1 MIRRFLDGLYL
12 WAGYA
17 AGLFLIII
25 FLLMM
30 ALSLGRQVGLNIP
43 SGDDFAAWAMAA
55 LAFLSLAYTF
65 KSGEIIRI
73 GLVIDRFQGRTRRAI
88 EIACLLLGSALL
100 GFFAWQAV
108 RMNYESWM
116 FGDLGLVGTALV
128 LLAILM
134 ALLAGGL
141 WIGLALLAV
150 GFAAMTIVAN
160 VPIGSVLATTV
171 WASSA
176 SWTLTALPLFIW
188 MGEILFR
195 TRLSEQ
201 MFRGLSP
208 WLQWLPGRLIHVN
221 VVGCGIFAAVSGSSA
236 ATCATIGKIAL
247 PELEKRG
254 YDKGMSLGS
263 LAGSGTLGLLIPPSI
278 PMVVYA
284 VAANVSV
291 LQVFLG
297 GFLPGA
303 LVMALYSGYIIVW
316 SLLNPGKVPPRDPPM
331 PFRQKMNESAKL
343 IPCLLLIL
351 AVFLSLVLGF
361 ATATEC
367 AAWGVSGALLLAWW
381 SGTLTR
387 KNFLESV
394 MSATRLTCMI
404 MLILAGAAYTTAAM
418 AYTGI
423 PAALAEWVRGQHL
436 TPGMLAL
443 YLSIM
448 YIILGC
454 LIDGISMIVL
464 TAVIVLPMVR
474 QAGLDLV
481 WFGVYLIIHVEM
493 AQITPPVGF
502 NLFVLQNMSGRD
514 TFTVARAAFPFFVL
528 LLVAVFIITEYPQIV
543 LYLPKLAFPD

>member
-1 MIRRFLDGLYL
+1 MANLGMIELSFV
-12 WAGYA
+12 
-17 AGLFLIII
+17 
-25 FLLMM
+25 LLGVM
-30 ALSLGRQVGLNIP
+30 I
-43 SGDDFAAWAMAA
+43 
-55 LAFLSLAYTF
+55 
-65 KSGEIIRI
+65 
-73 GLVIDRFQGRTRRAI
+73 
-88 EIACLLLGSALL
+88 LLLGS
-100 GFFAWQAV
+100 GVWIAV
-108 RMNYESWM
+108 S
-116 FGDLGLVGTALV
+116 LGLVGFVA
-128 LLAILM
+128 M
-134 ALLAGGL
+134 ALTTSLPLGA
-141 WIGLALLAV
+141 
-150 GFAAMTIVAN
+150 
-160 VPIGSVLATTV
+160 VLATTT
-171 WASSA
+171 WSASS
-176 SWTLTALPLFIW
+176 SWTLAALPLFIW

-195 TRLSEQ
+195 TKLSEE

-208 WLQWLPGRLIHVN
+208 WVQWLPGRLTHVN
-221 VVGCGIFAAVSGSSA
+221 VIGCGIFAAVSGSSA

-247 PELEKRG
+247 PELDKRG
-254 YDKGMSLGS
+254 YDKGLSLGS

-284 VAANVSV
+284 VTANVSV

-297 GFLPGA
+297 GFLPGV
-303 LVMALYSGYIIVW
+303 LVMVLYSGYIIIW
-316 SLLNPGKVPPRDPPM
+316 SLLNPKKIPPRDPPM
-331 PFRQKMNESAKL
+331 SFRQKLRESARL
-343 IPCLLLIL
+343 APCLLLIL

-367 AAWGVSGALLLAWW
+367 AAWGVTGALLLAWW

-387 KNFLESV
+387 KNFLESI

-423 PAALAEWVRGQHL
+423 PAALATWVQGQQL

-464 TAVIVLPMVR
+464 TAVIVLPMVK

-528 LLVAVFIITEYPQIV
+528 LLAAVFIITEYPQIV
-543 LYLPKLAFPD
+543 MFLPKLAFPD

>member
-1 MIRRFLDGLYL
+1 MANLGMIELSF
-12 WAGYA
+12 
-17 AGLFLIII
+17 I
-25 FLLMM
+25 LLGVM
-30 ALSLGRQVGLNIP
+30 I
-43 SGDDFAAWAMAA
+43 
-55 LAFLSLAYTF
+55 
-65 KSGEIIRI
+65 
-73 GLVIDRFQGRTRRAI
+73 
-88 EIACLLLGSALL
+88 LLLGS
-100 GFFAWQAV
+100 GIWIAV
-108 RMNYESWM
+108 S
-116 FGDLGLVGTALV
+116 LGLVGFVA
-128 LLAILM
+128 M
-134 ALLAGGL
+134 ALTTSLPLGA
-141 WIGLALLAV
+141 
-150 GFAAMTIVAN
+150 
-160 VPIGSVLATTV
+160 VLATTT
-171 WASSA
+171 WSASA
-176 SWTLTALPLFIW
+176 SWTLAALPLFIW

-195 TRLSEQ
+195 TKLSEE

-208 WLQWLPGRLIHVN
+208 WVQWLPGRLTHVN
-221 VVGCGIFAAVSGSSA
+221 VIGCGIFAAVSGSSA

-247 PELEKRG
+247 PELDKRG
-254 YDKGMSLGS
+254 YDKGLSLGS

-284 VAANVSV
+284 VTANVSV

-297 GFLPGA
+297 GFLPGV
-303 LVMALYSGYIIVW
+303 LVMVLYSGYIIIW
-316 SLLNPGKVPPRDPPM
+316 SLLNPSKIPPRDPPM
-331 PFRQKMNESAKL
+331 PFRQKLRESSKL
-343 IPCLLLIL
+343 VPCLLLIF

-367 AAWGVSGALLLAWW
+367 AAWGVTGALLLAWW

-387 KNFLESV
+387 KNFLESI

-423 PAALAEWVRGQHL
+423 PAALATWVQGQQL

-443 YLSIM
+443 YLSVM

-464 TAVIVLPMVR
+464 TAVIVLPMVK

-528 LLVAVFIITEYPQIV
+528 LLASVFIITEYPEIV
-543 LYLPKLAFPD
+543 MFLPKLAFPD

>member
-1 MIRRFLDGLYL
+1 MAHLSMIE
-12 WAGYA
+12 
-17 AGLFLIII
+17 
-25 FLLMM
+25 
-30 ALSLGRQVGLNIP
+30 LSFV
-43 SGDDFAAWAMAA
+43 
-55 LAFLSLAYTF
+55 
-65 KSGEIIRI
+65 
-73 GLVIDRFQGRTRRAI
+73 
-88 EIACLLLGSALL
+88 LLGVMLVFLAS
-100 GFFAWQAV
+100 GVWIAV
-108 RMNYESWM
+108 S
-116 FGDLGLVGTALV
+116 LGLVGLV
-128 LLAILM
+128 AM
-134 ALLAGGL
+134 AL
-141 WIGLALLAV
+141 
-150 GFAAMTIVAN
+150 TTT
-160 VPIGSVLATTV
+160 VPFGNVLATTT
-171 WASSA
+171 WSA
-176 SWTLTALPLFIW
+176 SAQWTLAALPLFIW

-195 TRLSEQ
+195 TKLSEE

-208 WLQWLPGRLIHVN
+208 WVQWLPGRLTHVN
-221 VVGCGIFAAVSGSSA
+221 VIGCGIFAAVSGSSA

-247 PELEKRG
+247 PELDKRG
-254 YDKGMSLGS
+254 YDKGLTLGS

-284 VAANVSV
+284 VTANVSV

-303 LVMALYSGYIIVW
+303 LVMALYSGYIAAW
-316 SLLNPGKVPPRDPPM
+316 SLLHPDRVPPRDPPM
-331 PFRQKMNESAKL
+331 ALRAKFRASAKL
-343 IPCLLLIL
+343 LPCLLLIL

-367 AAWGVSGALLLAWW
+367 AAWGVTGALLLAWW

-387 KNFLESV
+387 KNFVESV

-423 PAALAEWVRGQHL
+423 PAALAEWVKGQEL
-436 TPGMLAL
+436 TPGLLAL

-464 TAVIVLPMVR
+464 TAVVVLPMVK

-481 WFGVYLIIHVEM
+481 WFGVYLVIHVEM

-514 TFTVARAAFPFFVL
+514 TFTVARAASPFFML
-528 LLVAVFIITEYPQIV
+528 LVVAVFIITEYPQIV
-543 LYLPKLAFPD
+543 LFLPKLAFPN